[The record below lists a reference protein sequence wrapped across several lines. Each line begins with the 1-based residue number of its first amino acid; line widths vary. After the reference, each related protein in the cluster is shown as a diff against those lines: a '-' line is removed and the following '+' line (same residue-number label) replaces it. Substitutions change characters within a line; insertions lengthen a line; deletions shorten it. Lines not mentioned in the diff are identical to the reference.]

1 MYIRTVLRIG
11 FGSSHNCLALYSM
24 HQGIQHGISC
34 YYMNPSHSLLQV
46 VLLVPRLGRTRP
58 NTGHHR
64 AMSESSWGHLQGS
77 LVPSF
82 FIGCHLHGTLAKKKK
97 KLFKPFYILHPYI
110 LYFSS
115 VPLGSPCKTR
125 PAQPFSLISRLP
137 ETALAPLVQSTMDD
151 GSDIVDI
158 FEDLDTDLIE
168 IFHRGQQAA
177 FFHHFPPQHDL
188 QGLPNGSNPNQHP
201 SQARNGYRY
210 LYVRSRRLHSKFYWI
225 WAYRYVPIPIINFPL
240 IWRSL
245 TTVAISEVFYKGFKL
260 LVRLAVNL
268 LRVMFVYMCLENEI
282 LRFFK
287 CISTY
292 NNIYTFSDNFY
303 VDCIIYMFH
312 DMQNITTIKK
322 DLDWNDNNI
331 FYFLDVDNNYNS
343 MTNIQILKSL
353 LANFIISK
361 VDFKDCHPDPTNTSF
376 VCDDKSLIFKF
387 SRVFQNHY
395 PSLSS
400 KSNWLVSLKYVT
412 LVCYMLYA
420 FSGTLLSINALR
432 FALMSIS
439 LKMRDMGGFYKNVV
453 KLLWQ
458 SLGNL
463 I

>member
-1 MYIRTVLRIG
+1 
-11 FGSSHNCLALYSM
+11 
-24 HQGIQHGISC
+24 
-34 YYMNPSHSLLQV
+34 
-46 VLLVPRLGRTRP
+46 
-58 NTGHHR
+58 
-64 AMSESSWGHLQGS
+64 
-77 LVPSF
+77 
-82 FIGCHLHGTLAKKKK
+82 
-97 KLFKPFYILHPYI
+97 
-110 LYFSS
+110 
-115 VPLGSPCKTR
+115 
-125 PAQPFSLISRLP
+125 
-137 ETALAPLVQSTMDD
+137 MDD

-188 QGLPNGSNPNQHP
+188 QELPNGSNPNQHP

-210 LYVRSRRLHSKFYWI
+210 LYVRSRRLHSKFYWL

-245 TTVAISEVFYKGFKL
+245 STVAISEVFYKGLKL

-268 LRVMFVYMCLENEI
+268 LRLMLVYFCLENEI
-282 LRFFK
+282 IHFFK
-287 CISTY
+287 CISAY

-322 DLDWNDNNI
+322 DLDLNDNNI

-353 LANFIISK
+353 LTNFIISK
-361 VDFKDCHPDPTNTSF
+361 VDFNDCHPDPTNTSF

-387 SRVFQNHY
+387 SRVFQNSY

-400 KSNWLVSLKYVT
+400 KSNWFFSLKYVT
-412 LVCYMLYA
+412 LVCYLLYA
-420 FSGTLLSINALR
+420 FSGTLLSINALQFTFTR
-432 FALMSIS
+432 LL
-439 LKMRDMGGFYKNVV
+439 LKMRNMGGFYKNVV

-458 SLGNL
+458 SLGDL